1 MTEEESNQILAEV
14 DADHSGQVDFDE
26 FKLYWVKAKQAG
38 PGEPTRV
45 IPSFTHFL
53 PIFPRLSP
61 IFSVWT
67 REIQGTRPEAQGKTG
82 KIREKSAKIGVI
94 KSLGAPGWT
103 AEGNKIFGGMD
114 LASDEFRL
122 KIDKL
127 AAQVRFFD

>member
-38 PGEPTRV
+38 PGEPDFSR
-45 IPSFTHFL
+45 PKLS
-53 PIFPRLSP
+53 RLEAAEDQ
-61 IFSVWT
+61 SVA
-67 REIQGTRPEAQGKTG
+67 G
-82 KIREKSAKIGVI
+82 
-94 KSLGAPGWT
+94 T

-127 AAQVRFFD
+127 AAQARKMQQVYASSGARV